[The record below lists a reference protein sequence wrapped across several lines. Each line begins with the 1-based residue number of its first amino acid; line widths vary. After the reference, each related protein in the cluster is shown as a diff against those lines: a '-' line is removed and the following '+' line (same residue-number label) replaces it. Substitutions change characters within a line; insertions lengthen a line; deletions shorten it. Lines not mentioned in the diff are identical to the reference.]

1 LRQKQRASYQKHYL
15 FIVLG
20 SRRLFVFTEGIY
32 RGKGI
37 FMHEGHRNRLKKR
50 FLEEGLDGF
59 EDHQILELLLF
70 YAIPRRDTNETAH
83 SLINKYGSLSGVL
96 EADPKDLANTPG
108 LGENSTLLLSLIPSL
123 ARIYLKDRWGARP
136 TLNSTSR
143 AGEYVLNL
151 YAGRTYEVFYIIC
164 LDAQHKVIYPA
175 LVHEGTIDQAPVY
188 PRNIVETA
196 LRHKA
201 HSVILAHNHPGGS
214 PAPSPQDI
222 EVTKK
227 IRTALESI
235 SITVL
240 DHIIAAG
247 ELYVSCMEKGLI

>member
-1 LRQKQRASYQKHYL
+1 
-15 FIVLG
+15 
-20 SRRLFVFTEGIY
+20 
-32 RGKGI
+32 
-37 FMHEGHRNRLKKR
+37 MHEGHRNRLKRR

-70 YAIPRRDTNETAH
+70 YAIPRRDTNEIAH
-83 SLINKYGSLSGVL
+83 SLIDKYGSLSGVL
-96 EADPKDLANTPG
+96 EADPKDLTATSG
-108 LGENSTLLLSLIPSL
+108 LGENSTVLLTLIPSL
-123 ARIYLKDRWGARP
+123 ARIYLKDRWGVRP
-136 TLNSTSR
+136 TLNSTAR
-143 AGEYVLNL
+143 AGEYVLTL
-151 YAGRTYEVFYIIC
+151 CAGRTYEVFYVIC

-188 PRNIVETA
+188 PRMIVETA

-201 HSVILAHNHPGGS
+201 HSIILAHNHPGGS
-214 PAPSPQDI
+214 PSPSPQDI

-235 SITVL
+235 SISVL

-247 ELYVSCMEKGLI
+247 ERYVSCTEKGLL